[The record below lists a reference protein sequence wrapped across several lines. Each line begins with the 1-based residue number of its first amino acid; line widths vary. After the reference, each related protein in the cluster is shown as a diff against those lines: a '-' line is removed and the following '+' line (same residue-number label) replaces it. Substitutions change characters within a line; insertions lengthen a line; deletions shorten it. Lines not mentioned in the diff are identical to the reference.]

1 MTETRGESKSGNSNS
16 HSNSAES
23 TSFLTESS
31 PAPHIVDQMIEE
43 RAQKLRQRPR
53 LWRLIRRLLYPIL
66 GYQRA
71 RSMTAS
77 LAPLRGSDVFEWLSE
92 TLQLRLTVHG
102 LEHLPIDGAVVV
114 VANHPAGIA
123 DGIAV
128 WDALKERRQDVS
140 FFANRDAI
148 RVVPGLEDVIIPVE
162 WVETRRTHGRSREM
176 VRQTLKTFR
185 DRRVVVIFPSGRLA
199 RLSWRGLEEREW
211 LPTAIS
217 LAQKYNAPILPMH
230 IRGRNSWLYY
240 LFYFLNTEIRD
251 MTLFR
256 ELLNKRFQRYTIR
269 LGKPVVAEGES
280 REVTE
285 TLKAFVTQAM
295 PEGATQLDAEPL
307 LRPYQSEPC
316 AAGYDRA
323 ANGE

>member
-1 MTETRGESKSGNSNS
+1 MTDTRCETTSSLTDS
-16 HSNSAES
+16 SA
-23 TSFLTESS
+23 
-31 PAPHIVDQMIEE
+31 APHIVDQLIEE
-43 RAQKLRQRPR
+43 RAQKLRQSPR
-53 LWRLIRRLLYPIL
+53 LWFLIRKLLYPIL
-66 GYQRA
+66 GYRRA
-71 RSMTAS
+71 LAMIAA
-77 LAPLRGSDVFEWLSE
+77 LAPLRGTAVFEWLSKQ
-92 TLQLRLTVHG
+92 LQMRVTVHG
-102 LEHLPIDGAVVV
+102 LEHLPASGTIVV

-128 WDALKERRQDVS
+128 WDALKTRREDVS

-148 RVVPGLEDVIIPVE
+148 RTVPGLEEVIIPVE

-185 DRRVVVIFPSGRLA
+185 AQRVVVIFPSGRLA

-217 LAQKYNAPILPMH
+217 LAQKYDAPVLPMH

-240 LFYFLNTEIRD
+240 LFYLLNSEIRD

-256 ELLNKRFQRYTIR
+256 ELLNKRFQKYTIR
-269 LGKPVVAEGES
+269 LGEPVIAEGDS
-280 REVTE
+280 RIATE
-285 TLKAFVTQAM
+285 ALKDFVTDAM
-295 PEGATQLDAEPL
+295 PKGETRCAVPSIIT
-307 LRPYQSEPC
+307 PYEAP
-316 AAGYDRA
+316 APAPDYDRA